1 MFCFFWLWGMW
12 GICSLTRD
20 WAHTLC
26 IGSSL
31 NHRPSGKSLKHFN
44 DRRIIVVNGSS
55 KATCAKHWAQHKWS
69 RYSLRDDWLFCR
81 ATVID
86 KESVQ
91 LNHVHDPMDC
101 NPPGSSVHGIL
112 KARILDYKNT
122 GLGNHSL
129 LQGFFFTKDKT
140 QVSSVAGRLLTIW
153 AKGP

>member
-44 DRRIIVVNGSS
+44 DRRIIVVNGSL

-91 LNHVHDPMDC
+91 LNHVQLFATPWTVAHQAPLSMGFSGEEYWSVLPFPSPGDLPNPGIELRSPTLQADTLTSE
-101 NPPGSSVHGIL
+101 PPGVFL
-112 KARILDYKNT
+112 
-122 GLGNHSL
+122 
-129 LQGFFFTKDKT
+129 
-140 QVSSVAGRLLTIW
+140 
-153 AKGP
+153 